1 MQIDKIKDKLI
12 VFCLFLTAL
21 FLLIKIMPHFVPFL
35 NVVLSALIPF
45 ILAFV
50 ITYVLEPFVNF
61 FEKKLNLKRNISFLL
76 VYLIVLLLFILMILS
91 IVPEVIKQ
99 FNSMINFII
108 NNQGEIQTILSK
120 YVNHY
125 KLNMGELINKIKIWL
140 IEYMFN
146 LLNSGISLI
155 KASFSIIFMTP
166 IFLFLL
172 MKDYS
177 KIKKKIKKKIFVS
190 DKKDLLIIM
199 RNIDVVLGKYVKGKL
214 IDCFVVGVL
223 VYIIFLILGLKFA
236 LLFSVII
243 AITNLVPYVG
253 PIIGGVPACL
263 FALLQS
269 FPVFVGVLLTIVF
282 IQTLES
288 IFLVPYI
295 TSKTVDI
302 HEITTLLA
310 LLIGGSLFGIIGA
323 LIAIPVYL
331 IIKVVYEYYKYKK
344 VEV

>member
-125 KLNMGELINKIKIWL
+125 KLNMGELINKIKNEQTIL
-140 IEYMFN
+140 R
-146 LLNSGISLI
+146 
-155 KASFSIIFMTP
+155 KSFLDIIQDITP
-166 IFLFLL
+166 ELH
-172 MKDYS
+172 
-177 KIKKKIKKKIFVS
+177 KKIILNIDTLTDELTNVISNDEFKLCNSKTYEREIHTRIQNS
-190 DKKDLLIIM
+190 DKY
-199 RNIDVVLGKYVKGKL
+199 VLNQ
-214 IDCFVVGVL
+214 
-223 VYIIFLILGLKFA
+223 IFNYRG
-236 LLFSVII
+236 
-243 AITNLVPYVG
+243 
-253 PIIGGVPACL
+253 
-263 FALLQS
+263 
-269 FPVFVGVLLTIVF
+269 
-282 IQTLES
+282 
-288 IFLVPYI
+288 
-295 TSKTVDI
+295 
-302 HEITTLLA
+302 
-310 LLIGGSLFGIIGA
+310 
-323 LIAIPVYL
+323 
-331 IIKVVYEYYKYKK
+331 
-344 VEV
+344 